1 MSEENQKISPGQCHC
16 LGGQMSDRIF
26 KSDADFE
33 RSQEVLES
41 QNHPFWPAFDALVK
55 KFLVAVEA
63 AKETIIE
70 WLGDLVI
77 PAQGQFEIAKHFN
90 KTNPGG
96 IQFWDFGSNFTS
108 WFGPMTEKEVGET
121 KVALGKLRTKANFAE
136 MIPEL
141 GAPRIVT
148 ASQIYWMLSQQP
160 NGEKPN
166 GKNRRFA
173 VDGSVTLLRAIDKDG
188 IERAV
193 FVFWN
198 DGVGWLVYA
207 RGLEGEHRWDV
218 GHQVVSSKCVLGT

>member
-77 PAQGQFEIAKHFN
+77 PAQGPFEIAKHFN
-90 KTNPGG
+90 KTKPGG
-96 IQFWDFGSNFTS
+96 VKFWDFGPNFVAR
-108 WFGPMTEKEVGET
+108 FGSMTEKEVGET
-121 KVALGKLRTKANFAE
+121 TVALGKLRVKAKFAE
-136 MIPEL
+136 MTPEL
-141 GAPRIVT
+141 GTRHIVT
-148 ASQIYWMLSQQP
+148 GSQIYWMLSQQP

-166 GKNRRFA
+166 GKNRRLA
-173 VDGSVTLLRAIDKDG
+173 VDGSATLLRAIDVNG
-188 IERAV
+188 IECAV
-193 FVFWN
+193 FVFWF
-198 DGVGWLVYA
+198 GGRGWYVNA
-207 RGLEGEHRWDV
+207 RDLEYESQWRAGD
-218 GHQVVSSKCVLGT
+218 QVVSSKCVFGT